1 MYMYMYIYIY
11 IHIQVHLSNI
21 CIYIYVYPIAV
32 RSVISA
38 TKLPGQAQRLHQL
51 VNDELTALGPQDLHQ
66 RSKARGSTRDS
77 SCYRLTNL
85 KP

>member
-1 MYMYMYIYIY
+1 M
-11 IHIQVHLSNI
+11 
-21 CIYIYVYPIAV
+21 YIYVYPIAV

>member
-11 IHIQVHLSNI
+11 TYKYI
-21 CIYIYVYPIAV
+21 CLIYVYIYVYPIAV